1 MAGASVATIFPLA
14 DHLPA
19 HRRVPVHVPQHP
31 SSAVLAMWQSK
42 PASDADFPG
51 GTWHAGISRIALPTV
66 RSTGCPS
73 MLPLYRSGASDE
85 VLRRMFALRYDR
97 AEFTLRRFIRAPR
110 SRAAEFGTGHR
121 GRGL

>member
-1 MAGASVATIFPLA
+1 MIFV
-14 DHLPA
+14 D
-19 HRRVPVHVPQHP
+19 VPQHP

-51 GTWHAGISRIALPTV
+51 GTRHAGISRIAPPTV

-85 VLRRMFALRYDR
+85 VIGRMFALRYDSCR
-97 AEFTLRRFIRAPR
+97 VHAKAF
-110 SRAAEFGTGHR
+110 
-121 GRGL
+121 